1 MLAILYQIV
10 LSLIMSALI
19 EIVLRRQQ
27 KSTLNKMLENIQIAK
42 KEIWTMPIVETVL
55 VGTKGLIGL
64 IKFIEAHHFGA
75 QVVFF

>member
-1 MLAILYQIV
+1 
-10 LSLIMSALI
+10 
-19 EIVLRRQQ
+19 
-27 KSTLNKMLENIQIAK
+27 
-42 KEIWTMPIVETVL
+42 MPIVETAL